1 MKNWKNIQ
9 KNIQQ
14 RKQQK
19 QEQKNQ
25 KTKQKMKQKIKKIY
39 FGKKANVSE
48 ADEYVEVTVTYEVIE
63 NIGMQE
69 KIDEANI
76 QTEEIQ

>member
-1 MKNWKNIQ
+1 
-9 KNIQQ
+9 
-14 RKQQK
+14 
-19 QEQKNQ
+19 
-25 KTKQKMKQKIKKIY
+25 MKQKIKKIY

-69 KIDEANI
+69 KIDKTQE